1 MQQTLILVLLIA
13 AAAAAVIYFL
23 VRLIRALEFRR
34 NAKCG
39 KCGSSAEDSSNRPG
53 RQIENGGRSD

>member
-1 MQQTLILVLLIA
+1 MQQTLLLALLTA

-34 NAKCG
+34 GDRNVKCSG
-39 KCGSSAEDSSNRPG
+39 GCSGSNDSPKQSVK
-53 RQIENGGRSD
+53 

>member
-1 MQQTLILVLLIA
+1 MNGTFMQQTLLLVLLIA

-23 VRLIRALEFRR
+23 VRLIRALESRR

-39 KCGSSAEDSSNRPG
+39 KCSEDCSGSNDLTDQSVK
-53 RQIENGGRSD
+53 